1 MECDSPVTVKG
12 VAGDE
17 SVEVNVSQVAQSVL
31 ENWREY
37 ESIEAP
43 PSDAGAVNRTT
54 DEVSVVVSVV
64 GAAGREGLNIVGLR
78 SKVPVKHPC
87 AQYCQATDWEA
98 RMLSCRFPAY
108 TKNREQLFLEYS
120 AIGWCKV

>member
-1 MECDSPVTVKG
+1 M
-12 VAGDE
+12 AGDE

-37 ESIEAP
+37 ESIAAP
-43 PSDAGAVNRTT
+43 PSEDGAVNRTT

-64 GAAGREGLNIVGLR
+64 GAAGREGLNIVGRR

-87 AQYCQATDWEA
+87 AQYCQVTDWEA
-98 RMLSCRFPAY
+98 RILSCRFPAY
-108 TKNREQLFLEYS
+108 TKNREQLFLEGS